1 MKIKVMAVIKK
12 FININQKLIFIDK
25 FLVTNT
31 SFKHF
36 SFPFVV
42 LKKGKKKEMAV
53 DSIRT
58 RVLRIKLLL
67 KSANNPLY
75 STELINFI

>member
-36 SFPFVV
+36 SFSFCCV
-42 LKKGKKKEMAV
+42 KEGRKERNG
-53 DSIRT
+53 S
-58 RVLRIKLLL
+58 
-67 KSANNPLY
+67 
-75 STELINFI
+75 